1 MSLTGQRS
9 FGTTRASLGVTL
21 EAARSGFQNST
32 YDAARISL
40 KLSPDWRLGGAAV
53 SFGAT
58 AGLRDYESFTLG
70 FANVT
75 GGREDQSLGLSMDLS
90 FEDLSVMGFA
100 PVLSLRHGKT
110 QSNISRYQTTTTGVS
125 LGISS
130 VF

>member
-1 MSLTGQRS
+1 MHDQDHGKMTKSKSRLWVW
-9 FGTTRASLGVTL
+9 AL
-21 EAARSGFQNST
+21 AAVLAG
-32 YDAARISL
+32 A
-40 KLSPDWRLGGAAV
+40 GAAV

-58 AGLRDYESFTLG
+58 AGLRDYDSFTLG

-75 GGREDQSLGLSMDLS
+75 GGREDKSLGLLMYLS